1 MSVEIKLKS
10 KKETKGK
17 KEDDI
22 EMDISSEE
30 CKLDDINNLYS
41 KKCGNNKEQ
50 LKIEEENRIALSKN
64 PNQDEFLYPVL
75 DDPNFNIKISQK
87 KEFSDTKYD
96 GEIYPV
102 EKYSNILKTAEYEL
116 LPQQAF
122 VRNFLSFQTPYNSL
136 LLFHGLGSG
145 KTCSAIGVCEEMRDY
160 LKQMG
165 ITKRIIIV
173 ASPNVQDNFKLQLF
187 DERKLKEIDGIW
199 TMKGCLGNKLLKE
212 INPTGMKGLKKEKV
226 IQHVKNLINSSYSF
240 QGYLQFSNEIV
251 RKSGNQ
257 GDSAE
262 TKIRNLEY
270 EYSDRLIVI
279 DEVHNIR
286 ISDDNENKNV
296 AKNLMYLV
304 SVVTNIRLLL
314 LSATPMFNSYK
325 EIVWLLNL
333 MNMNDRRGI
342 ISVSDI
348 FDKNG
353 DWKTNK
359 DDEPDKPSGKEML
372 IRKATGYVSYVRGEN
387 PYTFP
392 FRVYPDKFAFDNTF
406 KNLKEYPKYQINGSK
421 IPDNRKIEKLSLY
434 LTNIGEYQQ
443 LGYNYIVDRLRSRG
457 EGTKLTR
464 KGSERKVVAFTSLKS
479 FGYTDLQIPIEALN
493 IIYPYDGLKEL
504 VDRIP
509 PFEYIE
515 QEEEKKEDIAPEYEG
530 QEKDM
535 TDEIADITQNGPQV
549 VTTAKSVNSV
559 NSELESEP
567 FVNEGLDADENM
579 FDKVVEPDLRSIKTV
594 SQSSPITKKG
604 NSKKSI
610 FDEVDYD
617 MSINTDTSMMSPDS
631 LDTRFV
637 IKKEIIKDTDK
648 EKEPTIE
655 PRKNVSSSFKGTL
668 VPKKKSSIDDTSGL
682 HIIEGDTQ
690 SKYPSEKNPT
700 RKTNIFGLTAV
711 PTESNATATNAT
723 ATNATI
729 NNENSRKLKGGET
742 SSSAS
747 YNSSNNGQLYI
758 DPKDLT
764 GGQGLKRIMNY
775 VDTKTPA
782 VKGQFEY
789 KYKSKEYH
797 VFENDEIGKYSS
809 KIKTICDY
817 IYNKKTDQVSE
828 GIILIYSSYIDGGII
843 PMALAL
849 EEMGFTRYGEKANPL
864 FKTAPVPLVDVR
876 TMKPPTSKKDFK
888 PAKYVMITG
897 DPRISPSNDTDVK
910 AVTNNDN
917 IFKEEKDGKIR
928 DISGEIIKVVLI
940 SQAGSEGLDFKAIRQ
955 VHIMEPWYNVNRIEQ
970 IIGRGVRNFSHKDL
984 PFENRNVQI
993 FLYGTMLKNA
1003 KEEAADLYVYRVSEL
1018 KAVKIGKVT
1027 RLLKQTSV
1035 DCIINHDQTDF
1046 IPEEFNKIEENRN
1059 IKQILS
1065 DHQKLEHF
1073 EIGDIDDSVACDFM
1087 KCEFDCLSSEQNA
1100 KIKLKDLVENTDT
1113 YSETFMLINS
1123 DKIIQKIKSLMKM
1136 SYFYKWNDLLNR
1148 INIPKKYPTSQIYAA
1163 LTQIITDNT
1172 EYITDKYG
1180 RTGYL
1185 VNIGDYYLF
1194 QPSEL
1199 NYKNISIYDR
1209 SVPID
1214 YKHNMIKFEIKSNIA
1229 KPVIDKRN
1237 IGEKILGE
1245 EIEVNMD
1252 LEGRKVLDM
1261 MFANYN
1267 LALETT
1273 KVKKG
1278 NKNWYEHC
1286 GVIIRKIAKEDEI
1299 VPAETEQ
1306 KRLEILEQ
1314 FLIEHIVDSLMITE
1328 KVDILNYIYSN
1339 ENLEKT
1345 LENERIKRFF
1355 GKMKKYLLSKSI
1367 VAKGLTG
1374 IVIFDGSS
1382 RIDNLNIYILDD
1394 NKWKPASPE
1403 DKRDLQD
1410 SILKKYRL
1418 KTNLSQY
1425 VGFIGFENN
1434 KKYMVYKLKNTEN
1447 ERSTGFRCDQSGK
1460 ENIIEILNSIEIDDK
1475 YASKVTKDGAFE
1487 LCVRQEFTLR
1497 SFEHQH
1503 LDNKTWFL
1511 DTETAIINE
1520 FEKKE
1525 KGKK

>member
-10 KKETKGK
+10 KKGK
-17 KEDDI
+17 KEVDADADI
-22 EMDISSEE
+22 DAEMDISGEE
-30 CKLDDINNLYS
+30 CNLDDINNLYS
-41 KKCGNNKEQ
+41 KKCGKNNKEQ
-50 LKIEEENRIALSKN
+50 LKIEKENRIELLKN

-75 DDPNFNIKISQK
+75 DDPNFNIKIAQK

-96 GEIYPV
+96 GEIYDV
-102 EKYSNILKTAEYEL
+102 EKYANVLKTAEYEL

-187 DERKLKEIDGIW
+187 DERKLKEVDGIW

-226 IQHVKNLINSSYSF
+226 IQNVKNLISASYSF

-251 RKSGNQ
+251 RKSGSQ
-257 GDSAE
+257 GDSTEA
-262 TKIRNLEY
+262 KKRNLEY

-304 SVVTNIRLLL
+304 SKVTNIRLLL

-342 ISVSDI
+342 VSVSDI

-353 DWKTNK
+353 DWKRNK

-392 FRVYPDKFAFDNTF
+392 FRVYPDKFALKHTF
-406 KNLKEYPKYQINGSK
+406 KNLEEYPKYQINGSR
-421 IPDNRKIEKLSLY
+421 ILDNRKIEKLSLY

-443 LGYNYIVDRLRSRG
+443 LGYNYIIDRLRSRG
-457 EGTKLTR
+457 EGTKQTR
-464 KGSERKVVAFTSLKS
+464 KGNERKVVAFTSLRS

-504 VDRIP
+504 VDSIP
-509 PFEYIE
+509 TFEYIE
-515 QEEEKKEDIAPEYEG
+515 QEEEKTEDIAPKYDEA
-530 QEKDM
+530 EKDI
-535 TDEIADITQNGPQV
+535 TDEISEVTENGPQL
-549 VTTAKSVNSV
+549 VTTVTSV

-567 FVNEGLDADENM
+567 AVTEGIEADETM
-579 FDKVVEPDLRSIKTV
+579 FENVVEPDIRNIKTA
-594 SQSSPITKKG
+594 SKSSPITKTE

-610 FDEVDYD
+610 FNEVDA
-617 MSINTDTSMMSPDS
+617 DTSMMSPDS
-631 LDTRFV
+631 LDNKFV
-637 IKKEIIKDTDK
+637 IKKSIIN
-648 EKEPTIE
+648 PTIIE

-668 VPKKKSSIDDTSGL
+668 VPKKKTSIDDTSGL
-682 HIIEGDTQ
+682 HNIEGETQ

-700 RKTNIFGLTAV
+700 KKTNIFGLTAV
-711 PTESNATATNAT
+711 PTSSMATATNT
-723 ATNATI
+723 
-729 NNENSRKLKGGET
+729 ENLKGGET
-742 SSSAS
+742 SSSK
-747 YNSSNNGQLYI
+747 SSSSSKSGQLYI
-758 DPKDLT
+758 DPKELT
-764 GGQGLKRIMNY
+764 GGQGLKRIMNF

-797 VFENDEIGKYSS
+797 VFENEQIGKYSS

-817 IYNKKTDQVSE
+817 IYNKKTDQVSD
-828 GIILIYSSYIDGGII
+828 GIILIYSSYIDGGLI

-849 EEMGFTRYGEKANPL
+849 EEMGFTRYGEKAKPL
-864 FKTAPVPLVDVR
+864 FKTAPVPIVDVR

-888 PAKYVMITG
+888 AAKYVMITG

-910 AVTNNDN
+910 ALTNNDN
-917 IFKEEKDGKIR
+917 IFKEEKDGTIR

-955 VHIMEPWYNVNRIEQ
+955 IHIMEPWYNVNRIEQ

-984 PFENRNVQI
+984 PFEKRNVQI
-993 FLYGTMLKNA
+993 FLYGTMLQNA

-1035 DCIINHDQTDF
+1035 DCIINHDQTEF
-1046 IPEEFNKIEENRN
+1046 VPTEFNKIEENKN

-1065 DHQKLEHF
+1065 DHQKIHQ
-1073 EIGDIDDSVACDFM
+1073 EIGDLDDSVACDFM
-1087 KCEFDCLSSEQNA
+1087 KCEFDCLTEPNQ

-1113 YSETFMLINS
+1113 YNETFMLINS
-1123 DKIIQKIKSLMKM
+1123 DKIIQKVKTLMKM
-1136 SYFYKWNDLLNR
+1136 SYFYKKSDLLNR

-1237 IGEKILGE
+1237 IGEKVLVE
-1245 EIEVNMD
+1245 EIDANVV
-1252 LEGRKVLDM
+1252 LEGKKVLDM
-1261 MFANYN
+1261 MFENYN

-1286 GVIIRKIAKEDEI
+1286 GVIIRKMAKEDKL
-1299 VPAETEQ
+1299 VPAESEQ
-1306 KRLEILEQ
+1306 QRLEILEQ
-1314 FLIEHIVDSLMITE
+1314 FLIEHIVDSLMINE

-1345 LENERIKRFF
+1345 LENERIKRLF
-1355 GKMKKYLLSKSI
+1355 GKMKKYLLSKLI

-1374 IVIFDGSS
+1374 IVMFDGSS

-1394 NKWKPASPE
+1394 NNWKPASPE
-1403 DKRDLQD
+1403 DKKDLQD
-1410 SILKKYRL
+1410 AILKKYRL

-1434 KKYMVYKLKNTEN
+1434 RKFMVYKVKNTEN

-1460 ENIIEILNSIEIDDK
+1460 ENIIDILNSIEIDDK
-1475 YASKVTKDGAFE
+1475 YASKVTKDGAYE

-1497 SFEHQH
+1497 SFQHQH